1 MIAENLLSHTIIPLR
16 TSDSGEE
23 ALGIMNDFYVRHLPI
38 VNDKQLL
45 GMIAE
50 DEILEYDIEQA
61 SVNQKIQENKFDEVV
76 QKLTENNFL
85 VEKYKD
91 KMD

>member
-1 MIAENLLSHTIIPLR
+1 MIELMTREVIQK
-16 TSDSGEE
+16 DSEIQEMQEKVEELEKAKELDQQFIGEY
-23 ALGIMNDFYVRHLPI
+23 AKLNT
-38 VNDKQLL
+38 
-45 GMIAE
+45 
-50 DEILEYDIEQA
+50 ILEYDIEQA